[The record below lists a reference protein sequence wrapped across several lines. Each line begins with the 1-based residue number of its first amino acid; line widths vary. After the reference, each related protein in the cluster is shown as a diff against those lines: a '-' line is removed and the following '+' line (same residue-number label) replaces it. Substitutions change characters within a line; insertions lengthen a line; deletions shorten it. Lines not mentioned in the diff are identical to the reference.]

1 MPAFIQT
8 ALVFAL
14 SFLLGSLPF
23 SVWLGCLFLHRDV
36 RRYGDGNPGTMN
48 VFRAGSPV
56 LGILV
61 LILDIIKG
69 VLPPLIVLSMAEV
82 TNLNLFISGVAPV
95 LGHAFS
101 PFLKFKGG
109 KAIAVTFGIWIG
121 LTTWQVPLVAVTTI
135 LIGKYLLDS
144 EAWALMIAL
153 VSMML
158 AILFWWYSPLFVW
171 ILITQSCILVVKH
184 RDSLSHPP
192 HLHPRWHRGTV

>member
-8 ALVFAL
+8 ALVFL
-14 SFLLGSLPF
+14 FSFLLGSLPF
-23 SVWLGCLFLHRDV
+23 SVWLGRLFLHRDV

-56 LGILV
+56 LGVLV

-109 KAIAVTFGIWIG
+109 KAIAVTFGTWIG
-121 LTTWQVPLVAVTTI
+121 LTTWQVPLVAVSTI

-153 VSMML
+153 ISML
-158 AILFWWYSPLFVW
+158 ISILFWWYSPLFVW
-171 ILITQSCILVVKH
+171 ILIAQSCILVVKH
-184 RDSLSHPP
+184 RDSLSRPP
-192 HLHPRWHRGTV
+192 HIHPRWHRGAV